1 MRSLERW
8 LASEE
13 SWSRVEQ
20 VQQEVTEAGFGASLG
35 ELPAVPSVG
44 DVSED
49 PALGYQLT
57 PLAFKGVGF

>member
-1 MRSLERW
+1 M
-8 LASEE
+8 
-13 SWSRVEQ
+13 
-20 VQQEVTEAGFGASLG
+20 QQEVTEAGFGASLG

>member
-13 SWSRVEQ
+13 TLTMAEQ
-20 VQQEVTEAGFGASLG
+20 VQQEVTEAAFRASLG

-49 PALGYQLT
+49 TALGY
-57 PLAFKGVGF
+57 